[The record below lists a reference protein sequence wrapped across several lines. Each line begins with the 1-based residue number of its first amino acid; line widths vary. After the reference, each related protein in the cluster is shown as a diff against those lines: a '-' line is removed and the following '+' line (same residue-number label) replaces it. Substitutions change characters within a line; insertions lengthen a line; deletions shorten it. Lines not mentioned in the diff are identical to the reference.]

1 MSQNNSIELNLE
13 NFTSAG
19 NLSTDISQNIY
30 QKKTNPL
37 FYKGLSF
44 VLFYSRPCCKD
55 YIEVFNKMKSQ
66 NFPFSVYLFETSKG
80 TNSSIFSVLE
90 HAPYRIMG
98 FPYIVSYYDGNFC
111 SVYRPNDLP
120 TSETLS
126 QDIVKYSNKIV
137 NYNSC
142 KM

>member
-30 QKKTNPL
+30 QKKTNSL

-111 SVYRPNDLP
+111 SVYRPNELP
-120 TSETLS
+120 TPEMLS
-126 QDIVKYSNKIV
+126 QDLVKYSNKIV
-137 NYNSC
+137 NHNSC

>member
-30 QKKTNPL
+30 QRQTNPN
-37 FYKGLSF
+37 FFKGLSF

-55 YIEVFNKMKSQ
+55 YIEVFKNIQSQ
-66 NFPFSVYLFETSKG
+66 NKQFSVYLFETSKG

-98 FPYIVSYYDGNFC
+98 FPYIVTYYDGNFC

-120 TSETLS
+120 TPENLTQEL
-126 QDIVKYSNKIV
+126 IKYSNKIA